1 MYHEPTL
8 GYKFIDLV
16 TAQVVTA
23 RGGNVKFREEFM
35 TDGNYMKHLLKDAFF
50 EGDHHL
56 ETYLP
61 DRSDGISSAENPL
74 EATLHVDDPAETVPC
89 SGRSLSIADS
99 LATEGSVEK
108 AGVAELAVLQE
119 PAEDPKG
126 ATKAGKR
133 KKRRA
138 KKKPATMR
146 KETSGFEIQLL
157 PADPCLER
165 PRMKQQANVRLSDY
179 VVGLVQATTDVR
191 ILTTYKQVLAPVESC
206 YAGGT

>member
-1 MYHEPTL
+1 
-8 GYKFIDLV
+8 
-16 TAQVVTA
+16 
-23 RGGNVKFREEFM
+23 M

-50 EGDHHL
+50 EGDHV
-56 ETYLP
+56 P
-61 DRSDGISSAENPL
+61 P
-74 EATLHVDDPAETVPC
+74 ETVPVA
-89 SGRSLSIADS
+89 SIWRRTFRTGVMAFPVRRILLRRHCMS
-99 LATEGSVEK
+99 TTLQRPVEK

>member
-1 MYHEPTL
+1 
-8 GYKFIDLV
+8 
-16 TAQVVTA
+16 
-23 RGGNVKFREEFM
+23 M

-50 EGDHHL
+50 EGDHVPP
-56 ETYLP
+56 ETVP
-61 DRSDGISSAENPL
+61 V
-74 EATLHVDDPAETVPC
+74 ATLHVDDPAETVPC

>member
-1 MYHEPTL
+1 MSTTLQRPYH
-8 GYKFIDLV
+8 V
-16 TAQVVTA
+16 
-23 RGGNVKFREEFM
+23 R
-35 TDGNYMKHLLKDAFF
+35 
-50 EGDHHL
+50 
-56 ETYLP
+56 
-61 DRSDGISSAENPL
+61 
-74 EATLHVDDPAETVPC
+74 
-89 SGRSLSIADS
+89 
-99 LATEGSVEK
+99 
-108 AGVAELAVLQE
+108 E